1 MSKKGYYTI
10 VFLFRLFIFRSVG
23 ILLLC
28 IALSLVLSSLET
40 ILFFS
45 LSPFLSFFPSIHF
58 VRFFF
63 YISKSRSYGA
73 FVQAMLENDPA
84 RLLSLL
90 PRGGASINKP
100 KLEWKVFKYHSQI
113 FGLVLKTHPT
123 QRNECGFSILAQQN
137 GRSICDPIAKQS
149 CALTFTITVLII
161 YRWVCKMNS
170 FIFLCYCFN
179 ATNVLFLRKSFIL
192 LLSIC

>member
-45 LSPFLSFFPSIHF
+45 LSPFLSFFPLIYF

-84 RLLSLL
+84 RLLSLH
-90 PRGGASINKP
+90 PRGGASINK
-100 KLEWKVFKYHSQI
+100 
-113 FGLVLKTHPT
+113 
-123 QRNECGFSILAQQN
+123 
-137 GRSICDPIAKQS
+137 
-149 CALTFTITVLII
+149 
-161 YRWVCKMNS
+161 
-170 FIFLCYCFN
+170 
-179 ATNVLFLRKSFIL
+179 
-192 LLSIC
+192 